1 MLLKAG
7 FASGNVLVAC
17 LAVAGLWLQRRRLG
31 QLLPLWSYPVYLL
44 LAHMPVSVEQRF
56 GLPLV
61 PFAMISAGVAVVAL
75 FDRVAIGL
83 QTPAS
88 QTS

>member
-1 MLLKAG
+1 
-7 FASGNVLVAC
+7 VAC

-31 QLLPLWSYPVYLL
+31 QLLPLWSYPAYLL
-44 LAHMPVSVEQRF
+44 LAHMPVSVEERF

-61 PFAMISAGVAVVAL
+61 PFAMMFAGVALVAL
-75 FDRVAIGL
+75 FDRVAAGR
-83 QTPAS
+83 QAPAS